1 MQFISDIFKYDFLQR
16 SLLAALLASIACGIL
31 GAYSLVRRNS
41 YMTGAVS
48 HSLLGGIG
56 LARYLCVCAGLS
68 FATPILGAT
77 LSAIVASVIITV
89 LPNLKKVRT
98 DTVLSGVWTVSVALG
113 ICLVAAIPGY
123 AEDLNSYLFGNILL
137 ISNADLLF
145 MAGLDLLIVLSFLA
159 FRTRFIAFCF
169 QREMLTLRGI
179 SPFWTELL
187 LNLLSALAI
196 VLLVQLAG
204 IVMALALFTLPIA
217 AAAHLCKKLNSIML
231 VGGIF
236 CLASTTL
243 GLAISYAPEW
253 HTGAVTI
260 IVAAAIY
267 VITALIRK

>member
-1 MQFISDIFKYDFLQR
+1 MQFLLDILKYDFLQR

-31 GAYSLVRRNS
+31 GAYTLVRRNS
-41 YMTGAVS
+41 YMIGAVS

-77 LSAIVASVIITV
+77 LSALLAAVIITM
-89 LPNLKKVRT
+89 LPNIRKLRT
-98 DTVLSGVWTVSVALG
+98 DTVLSAIWTVSVALG
-113 ICLVAAIPGY
+113 LCLVAAIPGY

-137 ISNADLLF
+137 ISKADLLF
-145 MAGLDLLIVLSFLA
+145 MAGLDLLIVLSVLA
-159 FRTRFIAFCF
+159 FRTRFTAFCF
-169 QREMLTLRGI
+169 QKEMLTLRGV
-179 SPFWTELL
+179 SPLWTELL

-204 IVMALALFTLPIA
+204 IVMALALFTLPVA
-217 AAAHLCKKLNSIML
+217 AAAHISRRLNSIML
-231 VGGIF
+231 LGGVF
-236 CLASTTL
+236 CFASTAF

-260 IVAAAIY
+260 LVAAAIY
-267 VITALIRK
+267 AITALIRK